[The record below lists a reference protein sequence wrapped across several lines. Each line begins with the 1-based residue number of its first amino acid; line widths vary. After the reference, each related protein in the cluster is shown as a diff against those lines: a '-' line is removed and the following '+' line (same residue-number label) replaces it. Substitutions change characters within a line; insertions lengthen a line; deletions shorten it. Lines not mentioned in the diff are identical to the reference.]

1 MFIPSPTG
9 RDHMAFNLF
18 AMEQEGLLDNDL
30 DSEEDD
36 EVDEDDE
43 EYD

>member
-9 RDHMAFNLF
+9 RDNMAFNLF
-18 AMEQEGLLDNDL
+18 AMEQEGYFDN
-30 DSEEDD
+30 EIEDED
-36 EVDEDDE
+36 EAEEDDE

>member
-9 RDHMAFNLF
+9 RDNMAFNLF
-18 AMEQEGLLDNDL
+18 AMEQEGYFDN
-30 DSEEDD
+30 EIEDED
-36 EVDEDDE
+36 EVEEDDE

>member
-18 AMEQEGLLDNDL
+18 AMEQEGYF
-30 DSEEDD
+30 DD
-36 EVDEDDE
+36 EIDDDEDEENEDEDD
-43 EYD
+43 D